1 MARPM
6 KGRTE
11 ALLWTPFAVVSFFT
25 FLVNLSLKWIY
36 WYPSRPVLTVLCVAS
51 FVAAVPIVLRKR
63 RPLTFLIVIIGLV
76 IGQWWLLLELI
87 VIACWKIMGFAP

>member
-1 MARPM
+1 MATPM
-6 KGRTE
+6 EARAT
-11 ALLWTPFAVVSFFT
+11 ALLWTPFAVASLLT

-51 FVAAVPIVLRKR
+51 FLAAVPVVLLKR
-63 RPLTFLIVIIGLV
+63 RPLTFLIVIVGLV

-87 VIACWKIMGFAP
+87 VMAGWKIVGFAR